1 MKSLVATAVSAA
13 FCFCLLSVFSSK
25 TAQAQPIVTGSVTCT
40 GELQQLPDGL
50 YGCTKPLPVHHLGK
64 GGPGG
69 VNPRD
74 YGMCG
79 ILSLGMEAAEGVP
92 WKNDVQIVVDSSGN
106 YALQLGVSNKGAKAP
121 IAQWTCVYFWGFN
134 GLPSISH
141 GVGFTPADFSSGTTL
156 NSKPIP
162 GSDGYACIWA
172 GFEGDLAGNARPGS
186 AGVAQGDASAQFDS
200 PVTKFSAQNATSYA
214 FCSGYAAPGWK
225 GWHYLNNTGTST
237 STPKSLGINKKDYW
251 CYIDSIQVNISS
263 FGPIITVN
271 AQINIS
277 PSGDYSL
284 GGIFS
289 TPGNS
294 VSMGYNCLP
303 LTQ

>member
-13 FCFCLLSVFSSK
+13 FCFCLLSAFSSK
-25 TAQAQPIVTGSVTCT
+25 TAQAQPIITGSESCT
-40 GELQQLPDGL
+40 GELQQLPNGL
-50 YGCTKPLPVHHLGK
+50 YGCTKTLPVHHLGK

-79 ILSLGMEAAEGVP
+79 ILSLGMEALEQVP
-92 WKNDVQIVVDSSGN
+92 WKDDVQIVVDSSGN
-106 YALQLGVSNKGAKAP
+106 YALQLGVSSKTAKP
-121 IAQWTCVYFWGFN
+121 PVAQFTCVYFWGFK

-156 NSKPIP
+156 SSKPIP

-172 GFEGDLAGNARPGS
+172 GFLGDLGASSSPGQS
-186 AGVAQGDASAQFDS
+186 ASAQSDASAQYDS
-200 PVTKFSAQNATSYA
+200 PVTKYSAQNTTSYA
-214 FCSGYAAPGWK
+214 FCSGYTAPGWK

-237 STPKSLGINKKDYW
+237 STPKSLGKNEKDYW
-251 CYIDSIQVNISS
+251 CYIDLIKVNITT
-263 FGPIITVN
+263 FGPGLNIN

-277 PSGDYSL
+277 SSGDYSL

-289 TPGNS
+289 VPGNS